1 MMESLFY
8 LAGLVAVIATIAAL
22 TRSNA
27 AHALIYL
34 IVSLLAVA
42 VMFFLMGAPFAA
54 ALEIVIY
61 AGAIMVL
68 FVFVIMM
75 LNLGE
80 TGITREREW
89 LNPRFW
95 VVPGIMAAL
104 LLFEL
109 LLAMS
114 RVSGNQRRGGHTQS
128 RRPVAVRALRAGCG
142 DRLDAAVG
150 RSGGGLP
157 PGQALHRKTRG
168 ATLMSGLAVPMHH
181 VLLLAGILFSC
192 GLLGLM
198 LRRNIIFMLMSLE
211 VMLNAAALAF
221 VAAGARWG
229 QADGQVVFLLIL
241 SVAAA
246 EVAVGLG
253 LVLQIQ
259 RRFKTL
265 DMDQANRLRG

>member
-1 MMESLFY
+1 
-8 LAGLVAVIATIAAL
+8 
-22 TRSNA
+22 
-27 AHALIYL
+27 
-34 IVSLLAVA
+34 
-42 VMFFLMGAPFAA
+42 
-54 ALEIVIY
+54 
-61 AGAIMVL
+61 
-68 FVFVIMM
+68 
-75 LNLGE
+75 
-80 TGITREREW
+80 
-89 LNPRFW
+89 
-95 VVPGIMAAL
+95 
-104 LLFEL
+104 
-109 LLAMS
+109 
-114 RVSGNQRRGGHTQS
+114 
-128 RRPVAVRALRAGCG
+128 
-142 DRLDAAVG
+142 
-150 RSGGGLP
+150 
-157 PGQALHRKTRG
+157 
-168 ATLMSGLAVPMHH
+168 MSGLAVPMHH